1 MEPGS
6 VTPLGPH
13 VTKAICTL
21 LALGLPVHALNV
33 LLCLLG

>member
-6 VTPLGPH
+6 VTPHGPH

-21 LALGLPVHALNV
+21 LALGLPVHALNI